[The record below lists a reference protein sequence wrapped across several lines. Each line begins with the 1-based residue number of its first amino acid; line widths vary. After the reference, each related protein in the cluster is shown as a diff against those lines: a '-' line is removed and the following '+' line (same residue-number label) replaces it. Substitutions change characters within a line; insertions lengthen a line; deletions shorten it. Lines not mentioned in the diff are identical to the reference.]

1 MGLGLTIQNRLKAAL
16 ELDCKLVWKLYWKLI
31 EHCISNFVQ
40 IGLEV
45 SWMLYSQMCWQ
56 LNLELT
62 DSKIEGL
69 LRAGL
74 GFG

>member
-31 EHCISNFVQ
+31 EHCISNFVE

-45 SWMLYSQMCWQ
+45 SRMLDSQICW
-56 LNLELT
+56 
-62 DSKIEGL
+62 
-69 LRAGL
+69 
-74 GFG
+74 

>member
-31 EHCISNFVQ
+31 EHCISNFVE

-45 SWMLYSQMCWQ
+45 SLMLNSQICWQ
-56 LNLELT
+56 LNLDLT